1 MREVQAEKRETDIKS
16 FRHVLDICNC
26 KAPVGPS
33 PNAEVLLTQL
43 DEDKW
48 ALVCKQLEYDTE
60 CFRVYL
66 SKLQPHQTH
75 VHHVKLE
82 WNQKRGE
89 AATQ

>member
-1 MREVQAEKRETDIKS
+1 MAGTLRCM
-16 FRHVLDICNC
+16 HVIDICNC

-33 PNAEVLLTQL
+33 ANAEVLLTRL

-48 ALVCKQLEYDTE
+48 AFVCKQLRYDTQ

-66 SKLQPHQTH
+66 AKLQSHQTH

-82 WNQKRGE
+82 PEK
-89 AATQ
+89 A